1 MPEHHFDIHV
11 FCCINERAA
20 GHPRG
25 SCSVRGSVDLQEYMK
40 AQAKRFSQ
48 GRRIRINKSGC
59 LDRCELGPVMVIY
72 PEGVWYHYQTKD
84 DIDEILESHVLNG
97 KTVARLQLSPGQKT
111 LRTNEPVR
119 VALRVADM
127 RELAHDV

>member
-1 MPEHHFDIHV
+1 M
-11 FCCINERAA
+11 
-20 GHPRG
+20 
-25 SCSVRGSVDLQEYMK
+25 RGSVDLQEYMK

-84 DIDEILESHVLNG
+84 DIDEILE
-97 KTVARLQLSPGQKT
+97 
-111 LRTNEPVR
+111 
-119 VALRVADM
+119 
-127 RELAHDV
+127 